1 MSDANA
7 TPSLNIGDNLPAIS
21 LPMTGGSD
29 FNSQDYQDQIL
40 VIYFY
45 PKDSTPGCTIEGNDF
60 NHHLDAFH
68 AAGCQIFGVSRDS
81 MRKHDNFKSKEC
93 FNFELISDADES
105 LCNLLDVIKL
115 KKLYGKEYLGIDR
128 STFVFAQ
135 GKLVKEWRTVKV
147 KGHVEEV
154 LAFVQTL

>member
-7 TPSLNIGDNLPAIS
+7 NTSLNIGDNLPAIS

-29 FNSQDYQDQIL
+29 FNCQDYQDQIL

-68 AAGCQIFGVSRDS
+68 AAGCQIFGFLAIQCVN
-81 MRKHDNFKSKEC
+81 MTILKAKNA
-93 FNFELISDADES
+93 LI
-105 LCNLLDVIKL
+105 LNLLVM
-115 KKLYGKEYLGIDR
+115 R
-128 STFVFAQ
+128 MRAFATY
-135 GKLVKEWRTVKV
+135 WT
-147 KGHVEEV
+147 
-154 LAFVQTL
+154 